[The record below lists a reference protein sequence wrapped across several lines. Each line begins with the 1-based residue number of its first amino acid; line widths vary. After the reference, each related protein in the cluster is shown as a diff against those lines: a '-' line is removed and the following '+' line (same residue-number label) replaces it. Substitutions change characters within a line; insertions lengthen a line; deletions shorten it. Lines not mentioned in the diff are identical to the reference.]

1 MNKIIL
7 NEEHIKNRI
16 FTIRGKQVML
26 DSDLAKLY
34 EVSTSRINEQVKRN
48 IERFPNDFMFR
59 LTNKEWENLKS
70 QYATSSWGGR
80 RKLPNVFTEQ
90 GISTLSGVLHSKIA
104 IQVNIAIMR
113 AFVGMR
119 KFLLANA
126 NLFQRLDRLEFKQI
140 ETDNKVEKIINALED
155 DTLKPKQGIFY
166 DGQIFDAY
174 KFVTELIKKAKKSII
189 LIDNYVDET
198 ILTLFSKNQKINVTI
213 YTKNISRQ
221 LKLDLDRYNA
231 QYKPI
236 EIKAFNNSHDRF
248 LIIDNKEIYHFGT
261 SLKDLGKK
269 WFAFSKF
276 DMESIGILG
285 KLE

>member
-1 MNKIIL
+1 M
-7 NEEHIKNRI
+7 
-16 FTIRGKQVML
+16 
-26 DSDLAKLY
+26 
-34 EVSTSRINEQVKRN
+34 
-48 IERFPNDFMFR
+48 NDFPKR
-59 LTNKEWENLKS
+59 LTNNEWENLKS
-70 QYATSSWGGR
+70 QNATSSWGGR

-90 GISTLSGVLHSKIA
+90 GISTLSGVLHSKTA
-104 IQVNIAIMR
+104 IQVNIAVMR

-119 KFLLANA
+119 KFLMANA
-126 NLFQRLDRLEFKQI
+126 NLFQRLDRLEFKQL
-140 ETDNKVEKIINALED
+140 ETDNKVEKIINALENE
-155 DTLKPKQGIFY
+155 TLKSKQGIFF

-174 KFVTELIKKAKKSII
+174 KFTAGLIKEAKKSII

-213 YTKNISRQ
+213 YTKGMNKQ
-221 LKLDLDRYNA
+221 MKLDLDKYNA

-236 EIKAFNNSHDRF
+236 EIKRFNKAHDRF
-248 LIIDNKEIYHFGT
+248 LIIDNKEIYHFGA

-276 DMESIGILG
+276 DMEAIEILR